1 MLRFDVSERTISRW
15 MKRTPR
21 DSEPDKRWL
30 TFLRNHR
37 EAIAAMDFFTVPT
50 IGFIRRSDSAGYTI
64 VTIEPPS
71 PDRLSAGP
79 YIYERST
86 RTRGSCPPES
96 SCCIE
101 AVIVFRLTLPK
112 SAPFW
117 VPAEVL
123 ATHSSIEWRASWP
136 ARRVPTTSC
145 RTRSCVLLKAG
156 CKRLQP
162 LTTES

>member
-79 YIYERST
+79 LYMNAPRALGVRALQSLL
-86 RTRGSCPPES
+86 
-96 SCCIE
+96 
-101 AVIVFRLTLPK
+101 AV
-112 SAPFW
+112 S
-117 VPAEVL
+117 
-123 ATHSSIEWRASWP
+123 
-136 ARRVPTTSC
+136 RR
-145 RTRSCVLLKAG
+145 
-156 CKRLQP
+156 
-162 LTTES
+162 